1 MLAGESAAPEHP
13 GNERFR
19 ERYRLVREGMTGGVR
34 EARGETGELDPGI
47 DDTTLATLLIAVMD
61 GLQLQFLLDPE
72 SVDMVAPFAA
82 LLRLAGLSPETA

>member
-19 ERYRLVREGMTGGVR
+19 ERYRFVREGMAQGVR
-34 EARGETGELDPGI
+34 ESAGEFDPAL
-47 DDTTLATLLIAVMD
+47 DDTIVATLLAAVMD

-72 SVDMVAPFAA
+72 SVDMVEPMRTLLK
-82 LLRLAGLSPETA
+82 LLRV